1 MLIDTAKLLAS
12 RVHFISREET
22 LLSEVPDTVQR
33 KARKIIKKLRKV
45 TFNLEKYNMGR
56 IGFTELFSVRVS
68 PYTTFRNDYPMKAFY
83 FGVVV
88 EPDEKSNNAL
98 AAMCR
103 NIDLKTVNSR
113 ICRYPMTCENI
124 FDGMV
129 ESLCELLDFLCNLE
143 KKYHQVNWLPSSVK
157 LQAEYDSG
165 TNDIE
170 LVCLVQPRH
179 LPVIE
184 QHYST
189 TEIRPN
195 CPVKPYMDYLVN
207 ALAAAAAD
215 RPSNKSVAIP
225 EGPGKTEVDPWWPT
239 AKVKTI
245 HTWYSSVYSKRA
257 ERDKIIEESKDT
269 VEKVKSKMDD
279 ILARNR
285 KTAEEPAKEPEGES

>member
-12 RVHFISREET
+12 RVHFISREVT
-22 LLSEVPDTVQR
+22 LLSEVPDAVQR

-45 TFNLEKYNMGR
+45 TFDLEKYNMGR

-68 PYTTFRNDYPMKAFY
+68 PYTTYRNDYPMKAFH

-103 NIDLKTVNSR
+103 KIDLKAVNSR

-143 KKYHQVNWLPSSVK
+143 KKYNQVNWLPSSVK

-170 LVCLVQPRH
+170 LVCHVQPRH

-184 QHYST
+184 HHYST

-195 CPVKPYMDYLVN
+195 CPVKPYMEYLVN

-215 RPSNKSVAIP
+215 RSSNTSVAIP
-225 EGPGKTEVDPWWPT
+225 ECPGKTEVDPWWPT

-245 HTWYSSVYSKRA
+245 HTWYSSMYSKRA

-285 KTAEEPAKEPEGES
+285 KTAKEPEGES

>member
-1 MLIDTAKLLAS
+1 M
-12 RVHFISREET
+12 R
-22 LLSEVPDTVQR
+22 
-33 KARKIIKKLRKV
+33 
-45 TFNLEKYNMGR
+45 
-56 IGFTELFSVRVS
+56 
-68 PYTTFRNDYPMKAFY
+68 
-83 FGVVV
+83 
-88 EPDEKSNNAL
+88 
-98 AAMCR
+98 
-103 NIDLKTVNSR
+103 
-113 ICRYPMTCENI
+113 
-124 FDGMV
+124 
-129 ESLCELLDFLCNLE
+129 
-143 KKYHQVNWLPSSVK
+143 
-157 LQAEYDSG
+157 AEYDSG

-195 CPVKPYMDYLVN
+195 CPVKPYMEYLVN

-215 RPSNKSVAIP
+215 SSSNKSVAIP

-245 HTWYSSVYSKRA
+245 QTWYSSVYSKRA